1 MKYECGLYG
10 GSFNPLHKGHLEC
23 LIKASGMCERL
34 IVVISS
40 GINRCEIDVKIR
52 YRWIYELTKHIG
64 NVEIF
69 ILKDEAKT
77 KAEYSEDLW
86 LSDAEKVK
94 AFAGQK
100 IDAVFCGSDYD
111 ENSFWKKCYPESELV
126 IFKRNGISSTEIR
139 NDIYGHWDWLPE
151 CVKPYFVKKVLLIGS
166 ESAGKSVMT
175 KNLADYYGT
184 GYVEEV
190 GRELSEKSGTDEMML
205 SEDFTEIL
213 LAHKLKEMQAVRN
226 CNKIL
231 FEDTDCLI
239 TKFFVDFLND
249 ENVEKNSKLAEAI
262 AAINEYDLIVFL
274 ESDGVKFV
282 QDGGRSEEIERN
294 RKLYDERIKKI
305 YRDNGFNFIE
315 VKGDYNERFD
325 KIRELVDKMLEAK

>member
-23 LIKASGMCERL
+23 MIKASGMCEKL

-40 GINRCEIDVKIR
+40 GKYRNEVDVKVR
-52 YRWIYELTKHIG
+52 YRWVYELTKHIG
-64 NVEIF
+64 NVKIF
-69 ILKDEAKT
+69 MLEDDAKS
-77 KAEYSEDLW
+77 KALYSEDYW
-86 LSDAEKVK
+86 KADSEKVK
-94 AFAGQK
+94 KFAGQK

-126 IFKRNGISSTEIR
+126 IFNRNEISSTEIR
-139 NDIYGHWDWLPE
+139 NDIYGHWDWLPD
-151 CVKPYFVKKVLLIGS
+151 CVKPYFVKKVLLIGG

-175 KNLADYYGT
+175 QNLANYYGT
-184 GYVEEV
+184 KFLEEV
-190 GRELSEKSGTDEMML
+190 GRDLSEKSGTDVMML

-213 LAHKLKEMQAVRN
+213 LAHKLKEMQVIKG

-239 TKFFVDFLND
+239 TKFFIDFLND
-249 ENVEKNSKLAEAI
+249 ENAKKNSKLAEAI

-274 ESDGVKFV
+274 DSDDVKFV
-282 QDGGRSEEIERN
+282 QDGDRSEEIAAN
-294 RKLYDERIKKI
+294 RKLYDEKIKKI
-305 YRDNGFNFIE
+305 YRDNGFDFIE

-325 KIRELVDKMLEAK
+325 RIKELVDEMLRAK

>member
-23 LIKASGMCERL
+23 MIKASGMCEKL

-40 GINRCEIDVKIR
+40 GKYRNEVDVKVR

-64 NVEIF
+64 NVQIF
-69 ILKDEAKT
+69 VLEDDAKT
-77 KAEYSEDLW
+77 KADYSEDLW
-86 LSDAEKVK
+86 FEDAKKVK

-126 IFKRNGISSTEIR
+126 IFDRNGISSTEIR

-151 CVKPYFVKKVLLIGS
+151 CVKPYFVKKVLLIGG

-175 KNLADYYGT
+175 QNLANYYGT
-184 GYVEEV
+184 KFLEEV
-190 GRELSEKSGTDEMML
+190 GRDLSEKSGTDVMML

-213 LAHKLKEMQAVRN
+213 LAHKLKEMQVIKG

-239 TKFFVDFLND
+239 TKFFIDFLND
-249 ENVEKNSKLAEAI
+249 ENAKKNSKLAEAI

-274 ESDGVKFV
+274 DSDDVKFV
-282 QDGGRSEEIERN
+282 QDGDRSEEIAAN
-294 RKLYDERIKKI
+294 RKLYDEKIKKI

-325 KIRELVDKMLEAK
+325 KIKELVDKMLEAK

>member
-249 ENVEKNSKLAEAI
+249 ENAEKNSKLAEAI